1 MIKIFS
7 KTGIEQNFLNL
18 MYFDKKLK
26 AYIILNTERLNAFL
40 LRPDKKEKSPFSL
53 LQFTVN

>member
-1 MIKIFS
+1 MIKILS
-7 KTGIEQNFLNL
+7 KTGIEQNFLNF

-40 LRPDKKEKSPFSL
+40 
-53 LQFTVN
+53 